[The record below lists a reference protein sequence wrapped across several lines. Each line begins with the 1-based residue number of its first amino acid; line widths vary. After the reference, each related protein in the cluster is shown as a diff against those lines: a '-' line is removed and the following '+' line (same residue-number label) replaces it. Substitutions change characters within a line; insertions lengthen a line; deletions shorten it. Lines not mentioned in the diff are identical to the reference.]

1 MNLFQQLRA
10 GHPFDSRIWWI
21 DEEGNEHLNEPLS
34 PSNEDRFLRHL
45 GQAKLELLPNLVEI
59 TWDTGLVH
67 EASMVALAELFTR
80 LNLDVTIRL
89 SFYYHG
95 WVHEIHKSSFWAAE
109 RIEKIQECKSVA
121 LLHETLIKTCSLS
134 DVQFASSRIRQGFES
149 WEKSKGLFEK
159 LDQSEYAKILSNVL
173 ILRTDKREENI
184 VYSWVGTQSTAAKI
198 NGLDWVEES
207 IGEVAHR
214 AFGCETQ
221 SFAEKVNVGIART
234 IISGEPL
241 YQHIRTLVRL
251 EDQEPF
257 WMPYERL
264 LTRHVLRDGGFAV
277 ICDVYPTQY
286 VNISLAGNP

>member
-10 GHPFDSRIWWI
+10 GPPFDSQIWWI
-21 DEEGNEHLNEPLS
+21 DEKGVEHLNEPLN
-34 PSNEDRFLRHL
+34 PSNEDKFLRHL
-45 GQAKLELLPNLVEI
+45 GLAKLELHPNLVEI

-67 EASMVALAELFTR
+67 KASMVALAELFMR

-95 WVHEIHKSSFWAAE
+95 WVHEIHKSSFLAAE
-109 RIEKIQECKSVA
+109 RIEEIQKCKSVA

-134 DVQFASSRIRQGFES
+134 DVQFANHRIRKGFQS

-159 LDQSEYAKILSNVL
+159 IDQSDLAKIIPHVL
-173 ILRTDKREENI
+173 MFRPDEKEENL
-184 VYSWVGTQSTAAKI
+184 VYSWVGMQSTAAKI

-207 IGEVAHR
+207 TGEVAHR

-264 LTRHVLRDGGFAV
+264 LTRHVLRGGGFAV
-277 ICDVYPTQY
+277 ICNVYPTQY
-286 VNISLAGNP
+286 VNVSLAGNP